1 MLLCHQWQ
9 ETPATAIVWTFLGR
23 AAKADDMTD
32 TIRADEVILA
42 KPAYGS
48 PAAVSA
54 TAPSKPGYLFS
65 PWFDFFCLGGG
76 AVIILALIALL
87 LPKGISSAQ
96 QGMMV
101 VILMTLINQPHFA
114 HSYQI
119 FYRNFRDKAFGQ
131 LFNPKLRARYVFAG
145 IVVPA
150 ALLIFFTVAVMTD
163 NPRLLGYGA
172 NIMFFTV
179 GWHYVKQGYGILIV
193 DSAQK
198 RMPLSNDL
206 KLMLRWNG
214 YASWFVSWLMANHAI
229 ARALHYIGTQYYS
242 IEIPTPAYQTVC
254 LIAGFTTLVTLYLL
268 VKQWRDNGGRL
279 PWNGV
284 IAYLVTLYLW
294 VIFVRINPLFL
305 AVVPTFHSLQYLA
318 IVWRFQLNAEPTKAG
333 PPARNNWQ
341 TARRFWTTNAWG
353 QLVLFIALGTALG
366 YLGFVAAPKYLDAV
380 GTYDREV
387 FGSYLFMFIFSI
399 FINVHH
405 YFLDNVM
412 WRRENPQMKLLLSR
426 P

>member
-1 MLLCHQWQ
+1 
-9 ETPATAIVWTFLGR
+9 
-23 AAKADDMTD
+23 MTD
-32 TIRADEVILA
+32 TIRADDVI
-42 KPAYGS
+42 
-48 PAAVSA
+48 PAAYAKS
-54 TAPSKPGYLFS
+54 APSAAAATVYAPTPGRAGYLFS

-87 LPKGISSAQ
+87 LPKGISPAAQ
-96 QGMMV
+96 GTMV
-101 VILMTLINQPHFA
+101 IILMTLINQPHFA

-119 FYRNFRDKAFGQ
+119 FYRNFREKAFGNT
-131 LFNPKLRARYVFAG
+131 FYPKLRARYVFAG
-145 IVVPA
+145 IVAPV

-163 NPRLLGYGA
+163 NPKLLGYGA

-179 GWHYVKQGYGILIV
+179 GWHYVKQGYGVFIV

-214 YASWFVSWLMANHAI
+214 YASWAVSWMIANHAI
-229 ARALHYIGTQYYS
+229 ARALNYIGTQYYT
-242 IEIPTPAYQTVC
+242 IEIPTPIYQTVC
-254 LIAGFTTLVTLYLL
+254 VIAGFTTLVTLYLL
-268 VKQWRDNGGRL
+268 AKQWRDNGGKL

-284 IAYLVTLYLW
+284 IAYVVTLYLW

-318 IVWRFQLNAEPTKAG
+318 IVWRFQLNAEPTKAVS
-333 PPARNNWQ
+333 PARSGWQ
-341 TARRFWTTNAWG
+341 TAGRFFSTNAWG
-353 QLVLFIALGTALG
+353 QLALFIALGTALG

-380 GTYDREV
+380 GTYDRAV
-387 FGSYLFMFIFSI
+387 FGNYLFLFIFSI